1 MSDFMAGQTAI
12 AETTEGNNARGMAI
26 MASSMMLLPLM
37 DSIAK
42 WLAMNAAIAPGQITF
57 MRFLIQLVLTAA
69 IIIAVYGPA
78 RLRPANIAG
87 NLIRGVLIGSASLL
101 FFTAVKYMPIADAIS
116 VFFVEPMI
124 VTMLSAI
131 FLKEPIGWRRWIA
144 VFVGFCGALI
154 VIQPSYE
161 LFGLISLLPLGTA
174 TLFSIYMILNRSLSG
189 KDSALVMQFAAGAG
203 GTAVTGMALL
213 AGYRFELGDLQPGLP
228 FESVPLMLLACLGI
242 LATFGHMAVTQAFRY
257 APASILAPFQYLEI
271 VSAAT
276 VGLLVFGNFPSPAK
290 WFGISIIVGSGLF
303 VFWRESRVKSP
314 VAVETA
320 SGTAAKP

>member
-1 MSDFMAGQTAI
+1 MNSQTAI
-12 AETTEGNNARGMAI
+12 VEGNNARGMAI
-26 MASSMMLLPLM
+26 MAASMMLLPLM

-42 WLAMNAAIAPGQITF
+42 WLAMNEAIAPGQITF
-57 MRFLIQLVLTAA
+57 MRFLIQLVLTGL
-69 IIIAVYGPA
+69 IIVAVHGPG
-78 RLRPANIAG
+78 RLRPVNLAG
-87 NLIRGVLIGSASLL
+87 NFIRGLLIGSASLL

-161 LFGLISLLPLGTA
+161 LFGAISLLPLGTA

-189 KDSALVMQFAAGAG
+189 RDSALVMQFMAGAG
-203 GTAVTGMALL
+203 GTAVTGLALL
-213 AGYRFELGDLQPGLP
+213 AGLHLGVGDLQPGI
-228 FESVPLMLLACLGI
+228 PLNAEPLALLACLGV

-271 VSAAT
+271 VSAAA
-276 VGLLVFGNFPSPAK
+276 VGLVVFGNFPTPTK
-290 WFGISIIVGSGLF
+290 WLGIAIIIGSGLF
-303 VFWRESRVKSP
+303 VFWRESRVKSA
-314 VAVETA
+314 VAVEAA